1 MQAKEKKKLQSLDHR
16 EVINICMTGQMTAYF
31 HGNIVVSSEMSGGD
45 GWCGCVCF
53 QCVGWTRDPKTHQTT

>member
-31 HGNIVVSSEMSGGD
+31 HGNVVVSSEMSGGD
-45 GWCGCVCF
+45 GWCGWCVFSVCGLD
-53 QCVGWTRDPKTHQTT
+53 QRS